1 MPDNILLK
9 FKQFCRSEELI
20 ERNDKV
26 VVAFSGGADSVFLLI
41 LVQKLQT
48 QLSLELTAVHINHN
62 LRGEESE
69 NDEKFCREFCIGHG
83 IPFFSESVDVKNFRL
98 KKRYPSRWQPERPGI
113 LSSKRLERSL
123 DIPK

>member
-1 MPDNILLK
+1 MPDNIFLK

-69 NDEKFCREFCIGHG
+69 NDEKFCCEFCIGHG
-83 IPFFSESVDVKNFRL
+83 IPFFQNL
-98 KKRYPSRWQPERPGI
+98 
-113 LSSKRLERSL
+113 LM
-123 DIPK
+123 